1 MKSAKCQINVVI
13 VIFFTFNSSL
23 NKSPLS
29 SESNSS
35 FLRLVN
41 FFNVPLSLVSKG
53 ACSLSLFAF
62 SKALIKGTLQNE
74 EENISYPIFKK

>member
-1 MKSAKCQINVVI
+1 MKPAKCQINVVK

-23 NKSPLS
+23 IKSPLS

>member
-1 MKSAKCQINVVI
+1 MKPAKCQINVVN
-13 VIFFTFNSSL
+13 VIYFTFNSSL
-23 NKSPLS
+23 IKSPLS

-62 SKALIKGTLQNE
+62 SKALIKGTLQKE
-74 EENISYPIFKK
+74 EENISYPILKK